1 MAKTDR
7 TASTQPRLSGPASTI
22 AEKENRVSE
31 AVDGSGGRD
40 RYHDED
46 RGRGAP
52 PAAAA
57 ESRRGFFDIYKSGQG
72 YHTRVGTALTAG
84 ALVGWFAFFLYEKLT
99 TVGSNPTTTRLW
111 QVGVSVGVIV
121 VFGLLGYYLLA
132 LNRRVC
138 DFLIATQG
146 EMKKVSWTTRKDI
159 IGSTKVVVFV
169 MLALGLLL
177 FIVDMFFILF
187 FNSIGVLKGTGILE
201 TFRGLFGRG
210 G

>member
-1 MAKTDR
+1 MGKTDN
-7 TASTQPRLSGPASTI
+7 TASTQACPSGRASTI

-31 AVDGSGGRD
+31 AVDGSSGRD
-40 RYHDED
+40 RSYDED
-46 RGRGAP
+46 RRRGAP
-52 PAAAA
+52 PAVAA
-57 ESRRGFFDIYKSGQG
+57 ESRRGFFDIYKLGQG
-72 YHTRVGTALTAG
+72 YHTRVGTALTMG
-84 ALVGWFAFFLYEKLT
+84 ALVCWFAYFLYEKLA
-99 TVGSNPTTTRLW
+99 TVGSNPATTRLW
-111 QVGVSVGVIV
+111 QVGVAVGVIV

-132 LNRRVC
+132 LNRRTC

-169 MLALGLLL
+169 MLALGVLL
-177 FIVDMFFILF
+177 FVVDMFFILF

-201 TFRGLFGRG
+201 TFRQLFGRG